1 MWITSTKSIF
11 RYIRCPDNQKVQC
24 VVFLHSEKAI
34 ERMLGVNRFVKDLK
48 KDLQGFVR
56 AFKPTTQ
63 AEALCLTVDMS
74 AHEDD
79 DLPKTSGKGPSIR
92 QKRKA

>member
-11 RYIRCPDNQKVQC
+11 RYIRCPDNQK
-24 VVFLHSEKAI
+24 
-34 ERMLGVNRFVKDLK
+34 RFVKDLK
-48 KDLQGFVR
+48 KDLQGFVQ

-79 DLPKTSGKGPSIR
+79 DLPKTSGKGPSIG
-92 QKRKA
+92 QKRKPE